1 MIKYLTGIIEEFP
14 EQIVG
19 KSATPTGERLFDIR
33 DKKDRKLLDEERAMA
48 FHHTTAQLLFVA
60 TRARRD
66 ITDDRSLPDDKSE
79 VARRGWLGKTKTG
92 VKISERDQILEAHYK
107 HEWLGNPDMVRGRST
122 QCTLGL

>member
-79 VARRGWLGKTKTG
+79 VARRG
-92 VKISERDQILEAHYK
+92 
-107 HEWLGNPDMVRGRST
+107 
-122 QCTLGL
+122 